1 MKSKS
6 MALKVNREPSK
17 GNCGAGCWFQYQY
30 YLAVKAVYDKP
41 KKGDKVIF
49 GTALEKKKI
58 THIGLVVAV
67 NGSKITTVEGNKSN
81 QVKKCSY
88 TLGAKG
94 SRILKFLRPAY
105 NDQVSA
111 DEVCAYALTQ
121 VGYKETGV
129 NHNKYSKELDSINY
143 YNQKKDPLEADWCAI
158 FTDACVYECTDE
170 KEAEKPKEDPKPSI
184 KVKPP
189 VPASSFNKSFN
200 KTYKLKV
207 DAPMVNL
214 QPPESQVI
222 KNLKKGDSVRCYGF
236 FRGSFFYCV
245 DGKTE
250 GYINRRNLV

>member
-6 MALKVNREPSK
+6 LALKVNREPSK

-30 YLAVKAVYDKP
+30 YLAADAVYDKP

-94 SRILKFLRPAY
+94 SKILKFLKPAY
-105 NDQVSA
+105 NDQVTA
-111 DEVCAYALTQ
+111 DEVCAYALSQ

-129 NHNKYSKELDSINY
+129 NHNKYSKELDAINY
-143 YNQKKDPLEADWCAI
+143 YNGKKDPAETDWCAI
-158 FTDACVYECTDE
+158 FTDACVYACTD
-170 KEAEKPKEDPKPSI
+170 EKPKEDPKPLI
-184 KVKPP
+184 KIKPP

-200 KTYKLKV
+200 KRYILKV

-214 QPPESQVI
+214 QPESQVI

-245 DGKTE
+245 AGEVE
-250 GYINRRNLV
+250 GYINRRNLE

>member
-1 MKSKS
+1 MSKSKS
-6 MALKVNREPSK
+6 MALKVSREPSK
-17 GNCGAGCWFQYQY
+17 DNCGASCWFQYQY
-30 YLAVKAVYDKP
+30 YLAAKAVYDKP
-41 KKGDKVIF
+41 KKGDRVIF

-58 THIGLVVAV
+58 THIGIVVDV

-81 QVKKCSY
+81 MVKKCSY

-105 NDQVSA
+105 NDQVTA
-111 DEVCAYALTQ
+111 DKVCAYALSQ

-143 YNQKKDPLEADWCAI
+143 YNGKKDPAEADWCAI

-170 KEAEKPKEDPKPSI
+170 KEAEKPADKPAKI
-184 KVKPP
+184 KSP

-200 KTYKLKV
+200 KKYTLKV

-214 QPPESQVI
+214 QNPSQVI

-250 GYINRRNLV
+250 GYINRGNLV